1 MLSINSAFTG
11 IIGRTQYSRQFK
23 FPPIHFPARK
33 FPANSNS
40 RQEKSRQF
48 IFPPGKIPPVFFP
61 PSIFPPIQF
70 PARHFPARQ
79 NPANSNSRQFI
90 FPPDL
95 SLNTFRL
102 LFQAFF
108 KKIKAVLVCLT
119 LQSFQKMLV
128 FTFFLDKKL
137 VEIGIF
143 ENSQLNLNLKLHTKQ
158 KHNSD
163 FRMI

>member
-1 MLSINSAFTG
+1 MSKRPYSIFLPIQIPTKLFSCQ
-11 IIGRTQYSRQFK
+11 IISLQFK
-23 FPPIHFPARK
+23 FPPGQILQVHFPASQFPASL

-40 RQEKSRQF
+40 RQAKSRQF
-48 IFPPGKIPPVFFP
+48 IFL
-61 PSIFPPIQF
+61 
-70 PARHFPARQ
+70 
-79 NPANSNSRQFI
+79 
-90 FPPDL
+90 PDL